1 MLNCLSFSNQKGGV
15 GKSTLTMMIAH
26 CLATLGYK
34 VLLIDVDP
42 QGSLTSLFNKPFTNT
57 FKELIYSFN
66 NKRDTTTFDDV
77 VIEVRENLFLLPT
90 ASDEELRQVEMLL
103 SGDPKYIY
111 RNLAPILEE
120 KGFDFVLIDFAG
132 AWSILEKAMYCFLNE
147 LYLVILPDIL
157 SLECMSD
164 QFTMLKTAS
173 QIAER
178 DIVNN
183 FVIINN
189 MDFRKKVGNQIK
201 EEVEKNNKTLIIQT
215 DAKIQTFQLLN
226 QTPFDDIIIDGMHP
240 NKTKIYADIK
250 NIVNV
255 IIKAK
260 G

>member
-15 GKSTLTMMIAH
+15 GKSTLTMMIGH

-66 NKRDTTTFDDV
+66 NKKDTITFDDV
-77 VIEVRENLFLLPT
+77 AVEVRENLFLLPT

-147 LYLVILPDIL
+147 LYLVVLPDIL

-164 QFTMLKTAS
+164 QFIILKVAN

-183 FVIINN
+183 FVVIND
-189 MDFRKKVGNQIK
+189 MDFRLKVAKQIK
-201 EEVEKNNKTLIIQT
+201 EEIEKNNKTIIVHT

-226 QTPFDDIIIDGMHP
+226 NTPFDDVMIDGIHSS
-240 NKTKIYADIK
+240 KTKIYADIK
-250 NIVNV
+250 NIVD
-255 IIKAK
+255 IIVKAK